1 VVGFYRE
8 THPKRLRGEVPA
20 KTIRLLRAALQH
32 YGVGDLRSAI
42 TGNAASPFHRE
53 NNHLGLDLILRDANK
68 IDYFIGLRETAA
80 KEADTVEMTDDFG
93 VMRLHRRN
101 GDGEWEVVA

>member
-1 VVGFYRE
+1 VVDFYRE

-20 KTIRLLRAALQH
+20 KTLRLLRAALRH
-32 YGVGDLRSAI
+32 YGAGDLRSAI
-42 TGNAASPFHRE
+42 TGNAGSSFHRE
-53 NNHLGLDLILRDANK
+53 NNHMGLDLILRDSNK
-68 IDYFIGLRETAA
+68 IDYFIGIRETAA